1 MEKTVEFKATES
13 LSMENSYTTV
23 KEQNNIKLNVSIT
36 LWENRGCFEIYDI
49 ETEGEEWYAEG
60 GLWFNGKDLTDYDGV
75 FALPKCIED
84 KLTEMGYN
92 LEDL

>member
-1 MEKTVEFKATES
+1 MEKKVEFKATQS
-13 LSMENSYTTV
+13 LALENSFGTV

-75 FALPKCIED
+75 FALPSCIED

-92 LEDL
+92 LENI